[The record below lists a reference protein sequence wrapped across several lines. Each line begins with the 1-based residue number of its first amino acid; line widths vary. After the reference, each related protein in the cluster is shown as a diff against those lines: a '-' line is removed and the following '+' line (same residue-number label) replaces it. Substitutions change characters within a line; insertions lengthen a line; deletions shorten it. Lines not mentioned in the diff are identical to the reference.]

1 MSVRFQGNLLPD
13 FRASETI
20 ITRSPHLRLP
30 APALP
35 ELGLSSSGRGIL
47 HSLPTHEGA
56 VTGTVGRLPLSVV
69 AIFLRPEERNVE
81 GHVDSVSRP
90 ARLSSRANCT
100 SALLALCAAPWRSG
114 RTSAS
119 RKEAKRE
126 PRRKCKWQLSRL
138 PLWGTPAGVGERFL
152 SRRVSRMARILVGLR
167 WRCGVGKLNR
177 GPAAAAA
184 ALRRA
189 DCFSPGLLG
198 LTRAPFEPGFC
209 READRSCGIM
219 GFVNSTDNTFLT
231 SGDVRGSFVVHSG
244 PRASPLLGPGG
255 S

>member
-1 MSVRFQGNLLPD
+1 
-13 FRASETI
+13 
-20 ITRSPHLRLP
+20 
-30 APALP
+30 
-35 ELGLSSSGRGIL
+35 
-47 HSLPTHEGA
+47 
-56 VTGTVGRLPLSVV
+56 
-69 AIFLRPEERNVE
+69 
-81 GHVDSVSRP
+81 
-90 ARLSSRANCT
+90 
-100 SALLALCAAPWRSG
+100 
-114 RTSAS
+114 
-119 RKEAKRE
+119 
-126 PRRKCKWQLSRL
+126 
-138 PLWGTPAGVGERFL
+138 
-152 SRRVSRMARILVGLR
+152 MARILVGLR

-177 GPAAAAA
+177 GPAAAGA

-231 SGDVRGSFVVHSG
+231 SGDVRGTFVVHSG